1 MHLPKFTYFKP
12 DTLEAAVSLLQT
24 HDPDVRV
31 VSGGTELFPR
41 MKFGLDDPDILIGL
55 KAIKPAAPMMA
66 ADNTL
71 VVDALMPLSEVYCSE
86 LIRNRAPLLSEAAY
100 RVASQEIRNMGT
112 LGGNLCQNTRC
123 LYYNQA
129 HDFQFVEPCF
139 KRDGQRCYFIP
150 KGKKCWAVFMADTA
164 LALIALDAMI
174 KVAGL
179 GKPERIFPIEELYR
193 GDALDPLTI
202 GPNEIITKVRIP
214 PQHPMGGAAF
224 VKFSLRGAV
233 EFAVLSAAVGLDLAD
248 DGVTCLQARIV
259 VGAVSASPLHAR
271 AAESFLAGK
280 ALTEQVVD
288 EAIESVSAE
297 IRPVPHHGF
306 SSAYLTAC
314 LRTQTR
320 RALAAAVKGA
330 LN

>member
-12 DTLEAAVSLLQT
+12 ETLEAAVALLQA
-24 HDPDVRV
+24 HGPNVRV

-41 MKFGLDDPDILIGL
+41 MKIGLDNPDVLIGL
-55 KAIKPAAPMMA
+55 KAIHPLPPMMT
-66 ADNTL
+66 ADKTL
-71 VVDALMPLSEVYCSE
+71 VMDALMPLSEVYCSE
-86 LIRNRAPLLSEAAY
+86 LIRNQAPLLSEAAY

-123 LYYNQA
+123 LYYNQT

-139 KRDGQRCYFIP
+139 KRDGKRCYFIP

-174 KVAGL
+174 KVAGP
-179 GKPERIFPIEELYR
+179 GKPERIFPLEELYSAE
-193 GDALDPLTI
+193 ALHPLTI
-202 GPNEIITKVRIP
+202 GPDEIITEVRIP
-214 PQHPMGGAAF
+214 PQHPLGGTAF
-224 VKFSLRGAV
+224 IKFSLRGGV
-233 EFAVLSAAVGLDLAD
+233 EFAVLSAAVALDLAD
-248 DGVTCLQARIV
+248 DGVTCSQARIV
-259 VGAVSASPLHAR
+259 VGAVSASPLRAR

-280 ALTEQVVD
+280 ALTEQFID
-288 EAIESVSAE
+288 ETIESVSAE
-297 IRPVPHHGF
+297 IQPVPHHGF
-306 SSAYLTAC
+306 SRAYLTAC

-320 RALAAAVKGA
+320 QALAAAVKGA